1 MTSHPTAQTM
11 KPATAAKKLGV
22 YLPATPTTFRQG
34 VITRSELT
42 ALQTN
47 PPAWLTELRRTG
59 PHPRPVIAAKLG
71 ISITGLTRGGITQP
85 LTTEQI
91 EALQHDMPEWLKK
104 ERTTQ
109 AEVRKET
116 LRLKTKQQQGQQ
128 QRGTTR

>member
-1 MTSHPTAQTM
+1 
-11 KPATAAKKLGV
+11 
-22 YLPATPTTFRQG
+22 
-34 VITRSELT
+34 
-42 ALQTN
+42 
-47 PPAWLTELRRTG
+47 
-59 PHPRPVIAAKLG
+59 

-116 LRLKTKQQQGQQ
+116 LRLKAKQQQGQQ
-128 QRGTTR
+128 QGQPQNGTTR